1 MSPRRLA
8 AAAVAMPIL
17 YFATLLVAG
26 IANPAVPI
34 GAVPSMLGTA
44 PAPYPQIYN
53 GGMVLTALFGL
64 AGALGIGLQLPKI
77 GAGRVLGR

>member
-1 MSPRRLA
+1 
-8 AAAVAMPIL
+8 MPIL

-26 IANPAVPI
+26 IANPVVLI

-44 PAPYPQIYN
+44 PALSPQIYN
-53 GGMVLTALFGL
+53 VGMLVTALFGL

-77 GAGRVLGR
+77 GPAACSGR